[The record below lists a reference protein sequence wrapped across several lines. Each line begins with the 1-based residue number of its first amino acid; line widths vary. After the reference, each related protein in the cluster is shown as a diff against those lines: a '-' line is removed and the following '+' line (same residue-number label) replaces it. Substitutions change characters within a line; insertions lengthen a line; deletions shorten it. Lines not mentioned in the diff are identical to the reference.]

1 MYARAESLAGM
12 ARWLVS
18 IGFPFTVRRPDELR
32 TELRGLADSIVGL
45 ADRME

>member
-18 IGFPFTVRRPDELR
+18 IGCPFAVRRPDELR
-32 TELRGLADSIVGL
+32 YELERLAAAISEY
-45 ADRME
+45 ANRMA